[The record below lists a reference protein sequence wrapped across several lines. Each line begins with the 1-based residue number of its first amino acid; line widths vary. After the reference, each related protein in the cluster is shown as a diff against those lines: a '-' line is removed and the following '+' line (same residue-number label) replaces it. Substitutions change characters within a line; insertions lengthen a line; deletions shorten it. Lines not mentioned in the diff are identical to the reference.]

1 MIFANKVL
9 QFSFLVYFLLSSFN
23 LSSALQTKIHNN
35 FLSTKVKKI
44 SIDMIKTRDYPQ
56 SLFIRNK
63 NKKIETSFLQNT
75 LSLTKSSTA
84 IPIKNYQNSL
94 YTGIISIGTPAQ
106 SFPMIFDTGSSS
118 VLIASKEC
126 KSDYCKKQKSFDH
139 SKSSTYE
146 QGTITSRITF
156 GTGRIETQFSKDK
169 VSLGPIE
176 VKSACIGEILKEEGE
191 VFDQT
196 QFSGI
201 VGLSY
206 PSLSINEQTP
216 LFDSIID
223 SKQLDKNVMTFYYS
237 KSEGQKGQM
246 TLGYIDDSK
255 YKGDINYYTV
265 IEKKYWSIKLTDILV
280 NGTSLGVC
288 SDSNPCSAIID
299 TGTSMISGPSADVD
313 KLLNKLPDE
322 ANCSSSK
329 GPEITF
335 KFGDG
340 VEYTLYSNEYN
351 VNSIVDHRMECTS
364 LFDTIEL
371 PRRNGPA
378 WIIGEVFMKKYYTIF
393 DRDSDRV
400 GFALAN

>member
-1 MIFANKVL
+1 MLCANKVL
-9 QFSFLVYFLLSSFN
+9 QFCFMVYFFISSFSLSS
-23 LSSALQTKIHNN
+23 SLQTKYHHN
-35 FLSTKVKKI
+35 FLSSKVKKI
-44 SIDMIKTRDYPQ
+44 AIDMIKTRDYSQ
-56 SLFIRNK
+56 SLFNRNK

-75 LSLTKSSTA
+75 LSLTKSSTT

-118 VLIASKEC
+118 LLIASNEC
-126 KSDYCKKQKSFDH
+126 KSDYCKKQKSYDH
-139 SKSSTYE
+139 SKSSSYE

-176 VKSACIGEILKEEGE
+176 VKSVCIGEILKEEGE
-191 VFDQT
+191 VFDQS

-206 PSLSINEQTP
+206 PSLSIKEQIP
-216 LFDSIID
+216 LFDSIIE
-223 SKQLDKNVMTFYYS
+223 SKELDKNVMTFYYS
-237 KSEGQKGQM
+237 KNQGQKGQM
-246 TLGYIDDSK
+246 TIGYIDDTK
-255 YKGDINYYTV
+255 YKGDIKYYTV

-288 SDSNPCSAIID
+288 SDLNPCSGIID
-299 TGTSMISGPSADVD
+299 TGTSIISGPSADVD
-313 KLLNKLPDE
+313 KLLNQLPND
-322 ANCSSSK
+322 ADCSGK

-340 VEYTLYSNEYN
+340 EEYTLHSNEYN
-351 VNSIVDHRMECTS
+351 ENIIVDHRMECTS

-371 PRRNGPA
+371 PRTNGPA